1 MGIFGI
7 AKKGFGM
14 LGKKS
19 GTIKSVS
26 PHVGSLKKT
35 RAVQDDMIKSIDKGK
50 KLKGKEEVHKILTSQ
65 KNKKL
70 HDLVKRTGDLHYSIH
85 KRNVGS
91 KKMFRQAS
99 GKK

>member
-1 MGIFGI
+1 MGWLSLLT
-7 AKKGFGM
+7 K
-14 LGKKS
+14 GKKVA
-19 GTIKSVS
+19 GAVKSVS

-35 RAVQDDMIKSIDKGK
+35 RAVQDDMIKSIDQGRKI
-50 KLKGKEEVHKILTSQ
+50 KGKEKVKEILMAQ
-65 KNKKL
+65 PHGKKL
-70 HDLVKRTGDLHYSIH
+70 HDIVKKAGDVHHSIH